1 MQTCRYCSFEFDD
14 TLSRCPECGTK
25 VRRKAGEQQ
34 PAPELYLVA
43 SANSMPEAE
52 ILCSILQS
60 EGIAYLTECPDGLS
74 SVFGGIGGQTDI
86 YVAREDEQKAR
97 TLLEQ
102 FASAEFSEE
111 NSEAWEAEEGD
122 SEE

>member
-34 PAPELYLVA
+34 PAPELCLVA
-43 SANSMPEAE
+43 SAGSMPEAE

>member
-25 VRRKAGEQQ
+25 VRRKAEPQA
-34 PAPELYLVA
+34 APELCLVA
-43 SANSMPEAE
+43 SAGSTPEAE

-60 EGIAYLTECPDGLS
+60 EGIAYLTECPDGFS
-74 SVFGGIGGQTDI
+74 SVFGGVGGQTDI
-86 YVAREDEQKAR
+86 YVAQEDEQNVR
-97 TLLEQ
+97 TLLEE

-111 NSEAWEAEEGD
+111 NSAGWETEEDD

>member
-34 PAPELYLVA
+34 PAPELCLVA

-60 EGIAYLTECPDGLS
+60 EDIAYLTECPDGLS

-86 YVAREDEQKAR
+86 YVAQADEQKALG
-97 TLLEQ
+97 LLDQ
-102 FASAEFSEE
+102 LASAEFSEE
-111 NSEAWEAEEGD
+111 EQDAWEAEEGD
-122 SEE
+122 GEE